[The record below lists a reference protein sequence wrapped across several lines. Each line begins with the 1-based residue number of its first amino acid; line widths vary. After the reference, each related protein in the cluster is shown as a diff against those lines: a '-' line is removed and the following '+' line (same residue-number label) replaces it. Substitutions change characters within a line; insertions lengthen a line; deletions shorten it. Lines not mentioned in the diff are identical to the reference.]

1 MWTPPSQRDLD
12 LSPPSLKGKQDAAMP
27 EAFIYLSYLS
37 KKLGRDMIKRHRDMI
52 KSLSMHQGVVKEY
65 QRLMQTKM
73 LQRIQVR

>member
-37 KKLGRDMIKRHRDMI
+37 KKLGRDMIK
-52 KSLSMHQGVVKEY
+52 SLSMHQGVVKEY

>member
-1 MWTPPSQRDLD
+1 
-12 LSPPSLKGKQDAAMP
+12 MP

-65 QRLMQTKM
+65 QRLMQTKT